1 MAPYEKL
8 ATVTPKKPVKG
19 QRMLPQNALHTLFSY
34 LDMYSLGVAT
44 LVCKQWFDEGSKDSV
59 WATLAANLRF
69 PCYYADLTNTNEQH
83 FNRKNFL

>member
-1 MAPYEKL
+1 
-8 ATVTPKKPVKG
+8 
-19 QRMLPQNALHTLFSY
+19 
-34 LDMYSLGVAT
+34 MYSLGVAT